1 MRASLVILPGHTE
14 IESTVRCFGID
25 VEDAR
30 SVLPSA
36 RRCSGYPA
44 SPRTGREADSTSNRA
59 PMSGSQPKLVRSR
72 KRTIRS
78 AEGFSTIMGAS

>member
-14 IESTVRCFGID
+14 IESTVRCFGVD
-25 VEDAR
+25 VEDALSPAER
-30 SVLPSA
+30 TEVQRLPGFPTYRAGS
-36 RRCSGYPA
+36 RL
-44 SPRTGREADSTSNRA
+44 NQQA